1 MFYAYV
7 RQLPMVEGN
16 LDLIRGDRLEYSCGS
31 IRRSKAD
38 LYGFR
43 AFVLTDKDRGVTYR
57 VMRKGMVVEWPGG
70 SSFVRNPEELKRTPF
85 AVEGDAGEINSFLS
99 LCDRL
104 VHEDKR
110 RKSITNRLRLFA
122 MEPVGK
128 ILIAGAIVYAII
140 TAIVLVLG

>member
-1 MFYAYV
+1 MTTRHLCQDFPVVFLHNMIKWLCRILQREEGYV
-7 RQLPMVEGN
+7 LRIRSSTSDVEGN
-16 LDLIRGDRLEYSCGS
+16 LELSRGDRLEYSCGS

-85 AVEGDAGEINSFLS
+85 AGEGGG
-99 LCDRL
+99 R
-104 VHEDKR
+104 
-110 RKSITNRLRLFA
+110 
-122 MEPVGK
+122 
-128 ILIAGAIVYAII
+128 
-140 TAIVLVLG
+140 

>member
-16 LDLIRGDRLEYSCGS
+16 LELSRGDRLEYSCGS

-110 RKSITNRLRLFA
+110 RKSIAARLRLFA
-122 MEPVGK
+122 KEPVGK
-128 ILIAGAIVYAII
+128 ILIVGAIVYAII

>member
-1 MFYAYV
+1 MFYSYV

-16 LDLIRGDRLEYSCGS
+16 LELSRGGRMEYSCGS

-57 VMRKGMVVEWPGG
+57 VMREGMVVEWPGG

-85 AVEGDAGEINSFLS
+85 AVEGDAGEINSLLS
-99 LCDRL
+99 LCDRM
-104 VHEDKR
+104 VKEDKR
-110 RKSITNRLRLFA
+110 RKSISAHLRYFA
-122 MEPVGK
+122 KEPAGK
-128 ILIAGAIVYAII
+128 CIIAGAIVYAII
-140 TAIVLVLG
+140 TAIVLVMG

>member
-7 RQLPMVEGN
+7 RKLPMVEGN
-16 LDLIRGDRLEYSCGS
+16 LELSRGDRLEYSCGS

-99 LCDRL
+99 LCDHL

-110 RKSITNRLRLFA
+110 RKSITARLRFFA
-122 MEPVGK
+122 KEPVGK

>member
-16 LDLIRGDRLEYSCGS
+16 LELSRGDRLEYSCGS
-31 IRRSKAD
+31 IRRSKMD

-70 SSFVRNPEELKRTPF
+70 SSFVRNQEELKRTPF

-110 RKSITNRLRLFA
+110 RKSITARLRLFA
-122 MEPVGK
+122 KEPVGK